1 MNRSKSNPIPGK
13 PGFTLIELLVVI
25 AIIAI
30 LAAMLLPALAKAKS
44 KAQRIQCISNLRQ
57 FAIAWT
63 MYSGDNQGRLVS
75 AYPTYGGFTATWCG
89 GNAETGGLPGSYVYG
104 GADPT
109 GIENGLLWTYTKSLK
124 LYHCAGD
131 LRLADNPGVAAQFRG
146 KSILRSVSMN
156 SYLAGTSFG
165 VAATWN
171 PTSPSGNINPQA
183 PIYLKESEITQ
194 PVRTWV
200 VVDED
205 PASIND
211 GMFLTDM
218 GGAARLLDLPAR
230 THGNGAGINFADGH
244 AEIFQL
250 RDPASKNWKVSDAR
264 PRGGLND
271 WMALTNIT
279 THPR

>member
-1 MNRSKSNPIPGK
+1 MKAKERSANNQ
-13 PGFTLIELLVVI
+13 GFTLIELLVVI

-30 LAAMLLPALAKAKS
+30 LAAMLLPALATAKS
-44 KAQRIQCISNLRQ
+44 KAQRIQCVSNLRQ

-75 AYPTYGGFTATWCG
+75 AYPTFGGFTATWCG
-89 GNAETGGLPGSYVYG
+89 GNAESGGLPGSYVYG

-109 GIENGLLWTYTKSLK
+109 GIENGLLWSYTKSLK
-124 LYHCAGD
+124 LYRCAAD
-131 LRLADNPGVAAQFRG
+131 LRLADNPGVAAAFKG
-146 KSILRSVSMN
+146 KPILRSISMN

-165 VAATWN
+165 TSSSWTAKT
-171 PTSPSGNINPQA
+171 PTGTIDSRA
-183 PIYLKESEITQ
+183 PIYIKESEITKPTQ
-194 PVRTWV
+194 TWV
-200 VVDED
+200 VLDED

-218 GGAARLLDLPAR
+218 GGSARLLDLPAR
-230 THGNGAGINFADGH
+230 SHGNGYGINFADGH

-250 RDPASKNWKVSDAR
+250 RDAASKNWKVTDAR

-271 WMALTNIT
+271 WMALTNVT